1 MMGQLD
7 RQKTI
12 SPNINT
18 STINTKLMMKNNNT
32 MEWLGGKN
40 EEDKIQIMAKARQ
53 ESQIL
58 KEKEISDE
66 IKLNNERRA
75 TLQQRI
81 DEKEAK
87 CIKINQERKELLN
100 EIDKMGGK
108 WKSEPEMTSYID
120 NLKFKKDKIS
130 AIKNQIMYRK
140 DVCMQSVTDKSLFRR
155 NLDINS
161 LKQNLI
167 NLIQLENTQNV
178 PVPMEINENDNK
190 HSHEQDIPLF
200 LPASTSAPL
209 HSPSIAFSS
218 TIDPH
223 IHESLSTE
231 TSSSTCTRSTF
242 PKSQTVLPSVSTIH
256 QSTSVLTST
265 IHQSPSVLPSATAS
279 SLMTHSP
286 SNVKAKCHSSPSLS
300 PSPAKTVSPHEL
312 LENPPCWFKNKYLL
326 HTWDEGSNKLTTYN
340 GKIVH
345 YLARRK
351 TFRVNKIS

>member
-1 MMGQLD
+1 MNVKDLSTSQVIKLSMFSSILLTFLTENLKLSLLSEMEDVEDYLLEQQHLTITYNSGNKVVLNFRKQDDFASHILLD
-7 RQKTI
+7 VNIIVHPKIQKRDLDLSIKQHCPRANDGPLGKQKTL

-190 HSHEQDIPLF
+190 HSHEQDIPPCFHCLRF
-200 LPASTSAPL
+200 LSA
-209 HSPSIAFSS
+209 
-218 TIDPH
+218 
-223 IHESLSTE
+223 
-231 TSSSTCTRSTF
+231 R
-242 PKSQTVLPSVSTIH
+242 
-256 QSTSVLTST
+256 
-265 IHQSPSVLPSATAS
+265 
-279 SLMTHSP
+279 
-286 SNVKAKCHSSPSLS
+286 
-300 PSPAKTVSPHEL
+300 
-312 LENPPCWFKNKYLL
+312 NK
-326 HTWDEGSNKLTTYN
+326 
-340 GKIVH
+340 
-345 YLARRK
+345 
-351 TFRVNKIS
+351 